1 MFDRHFV
8 GKLRLKKKIYSST
21 NGVNSTEMIENLSN
35 NNQFFFLINW
45 EQKTNKYCQS
55 LVEPV
60 IEFIDVKIEIY
71 VNMNLTTKKD

>member
-1 MFDRHFV
+1 
-8 GKLRLKKKIYSST
+8 
-21 NGVNSTEMIENLSN
+21 MIENLSN

-55 LVEPV
+55 LIEPV